1 MSPTSPETFN
11 QVKSILKKLDRSIDN
26 ARTRR
31 LGGDEPTDPK
41 PEAHI
46 GANGDQGRPA
56 QQPSP
61 NAPRSTRGKRTRP
74 GSIYGRAKPMR
85 RPGQDG

>member
-31 LGGDEPTDPK
+31 LGGDETPDPQ
-41 PEAHI
+41 PEQQV
-46 GANGDQGRPA
+46 GAALEQARPQ